1 MIIFRGKF
9 RGAYRFEAILF
20 HLHAADSGML
30 LAVPVVV
37 VAAGSAAVGDRLLD
51 VAAGIAHDQARWYG
65 SPSFDSIRWIYEC

>member
-1 MIIFRGKF
+1 
-9 RGAYRFEAILF
+9 
-20 HLHAADSGML
+20 ML

-37 VAAGSAAVGDRLLD
+37 AVAGSAAVGDRLLD